1 MEWAD
6 RIGRRIRL
14 RDLHILLA
22 VAQSGSMARA
32 AERLAVSQPV
42 VSKVIADLEHT
53 LGVRVLDRDRHG
65 AEPTQYGR
73 ALLSRSLAAFD
84 ELRQG
89 VKDIEFLL
97 DPTSGELRI
106 GATEPMVA
114 GLVPAII
121 ARMSRQHPRTLF
133 HVIRIATALTQ
144 DRTLRDR
151 EVDLLIGR
159 LPKGA
164 VEKDLDTEVLFDEP
178 ILIAAGTTSPWARRR
193 KIKLAELV
201 NEPWVLPQPDNL
213 VGVIAGDLFRARG
226 LEPPKYGVVCSSIH
240 MNDALLATGRFLAVY
255 SRSLLEMSAR
265 RLSLT
270 ALPVDLPP
278 QATQVGI
285 VTLKNSTANP
295 IAKLFTEHAR
305 AVAKPLRRGRS

>member
-42 VSKVIADLEHT
+42 VSKVIADLENV

-73 ALLSRSLAAFD
+73 ALLSRGLAAFD

-89 VKDIEFLL
+89 VNDIEFLL
-97 DPTSGELRI
+97 DPTTGELRI

-114 GLVPAII
+114 GLVPTII
-121 ARMSRQHPRTLF
+121 DRMSRRYPRILF
-133 HVIRIATALTQ
+133 NVTRVFTDLQ
-144 DRTLRDR
+144 QYRTLRDR
-151 EVDLLIGR
+151 DVELLIGR
-159 LPKGA
+159 LPKPA
-164 VEKDLDTEVLFDEP
+164 SERDLSIDVLFEEP
-178 ILIAAGTTSPWARRR
+178 LLVASGAKSPWAQRR

-201 NEPWVLPQPDNL
+201 DEPWVLPQPDNL
-213 VGVIAGDLFRARG
+213 VGMLAADLFRARG
-226 LEPPKYGVVCSSIH
+226 LEPPKNGVVCSSIH
-240 MNDALLATGRFLAVY
+240 MNDALLSTGRFLAIY
-255 SRSLLEMSAR
+255 SRSLLQMSAR
-265 RLSLT
+265 RLSLK

-278 QATQVGI
+278 QSTRVGI
-285 VTLKNSTANP
+285 VFLKNRTPNP
-295 IAKLFTEHAR
+295 IAKLFIEHAR
-305 AVAKPLRRGRS
+305 AITKSLARQP

>member
-42 VSKVIADLEHT
+42 VSKVIADLEQV

-73 ALLSRSLAAFD
+73 ALLSRGLAAFD

-97 DPTSGELRI
+97 DPTAGELRI

-114 GLVPAII
+114 GLVPTII
-121 ARMSRQHPRTLF
+121 DRMSRRYPRILF
-133 HVIRIATALTQ
+133 HVTRVFTDPQ
-144 DRTLRDR
+144 QYRTLRDR
-151 EVDLLIGR
+151 EVELLIGR
-159 LPKGA
+159 LPKPA
-164 VEKDLDTEVLFDEP
+164 SDRDLRIDVLFEEP
-178 ILIAAGTTSPWARRR
+178 VLVVSGVKSPWAQRR

-201 NEPWVLPQPDNL
+201 DEPWVLPQPDNL
-213 VGVIAGDLFRARG
+213 VGMLAADLFRARG
-226 LEPPKYGVVCSSIH
+226 LEPPKNGVVCSSIH
-240 MNDALLATGRFLAVY
+240 MNDALLSTGRFLAIY
-255 SRSLLEMSAR
+255 SRSLLQMSAR
-265 RLSLT
+265 RLSLK

-278 QATQVGI
+278 QSTRVGI
-285 VTLKNSTANP
+285 VVLKNRTPNP
-295 IAKLFTEHAR
+295 IAKLFIEHAR
-305 AVAKPLRRGRS
+305 AITKSLARQP